1 MPMAF
6 APFGRIG
13 KTAQRAFAGAVLA
26 ALAALP
32 AHAEELPSAKT
43 QDADLPRASL
53 QNAQNTD
60 ISIPRLMQEPGVAWR
75 AYVFGGRKRPPSP
88 ADVPYDRTA
97 NEWLPPESGI
107 GPIVTDPAH
116 PFYNNAVAADLG
128 VSSTYRVADLNNE
141 AAKNLMPWALD
152 ALKKQNALVLAN
164 RNGETRQARC
174 WETGVPDI
182 HEAPWELFIQTP
194 TEVVMILGGPGQ
206 QVRRVYLN
214 VPHSNNPTP
223 SWFGESVGHYEGGDT
238 LAVDTIGLNDRT
250 FVDGYRTP
258 HTTQLH
264 VVERFKITNGGKTL
278 DVSFTV
284 EDPGTF
290 YKPWG
295 ARRPRDRVVV
305 PYEEQVCQVNND
317 DIFRQGFDPVP
328 TADQPDF

>member
-1 MPMAF
+1 MLNMLAF
-6 APFGRIG
+6 CAWRG
-13 KTAQRAFAGAVLA
+13 KATLGLVAGSAWAA
-26 ALAALP
+26 ALCASIAIPP
-32 AHAEELPSAKT
+32 AHAAES
-43 QDADLPRASL
+43 
-53 QNAQNTD
+53 QNADTAV
-60 ISIPRLMQEPGVAWR
+60 PRLMQEPGVAWR
-75 AYVFGGRKRPPSP
+75 AFNFFAPRRRPASA
-88 ADVPYDRTA
+88 ADIAYDRTA
-97 NEWLPPESGI
+97 NEWSPPESGI
-107 GPIVTDPAH
+107 GPITADPAH

-128 VSSTYRVADLNNE
+128 VPSTYRVADLNNE
-141 AAKNLMPWALD
+141 AARNLMPWAIE

-182 HEAPWELFIQTP
+182 HEAPWELYFIQTP

-214 VPHSNNPTP
+214 VPHSENPVP

-238 LAVDTIGLNDRT
+238 LVVDTIGLNDRT

-258 HTTQLH
+258 HTTALH

-295 ARRPRDRVVV
+295 ARRPRDRVVA
-305 PYEEQVCQVNND
+305 PYEEQVCQINND
-317 DIFRQGFDPVP
+317 DIFHQGFDPVP
-328 TADQPDF
+328 TAEKLDF

>member
-1 MPMAF
+1 MLKAL
-6 APFGRIG
+6 ARDKRTG
-13 KTAQRAFAGAVLA
+13 KAKQNVLAGAALGAAVLTSVADVTARA
-26 ALAALP
+26 AD
-32 AHAEELPSAKT
+32 S
-43 QDADLPRASL
+43 
-53 QNAQNTD
+53 QNA
-60 ISIPRLMQEPGVAWR
+60 IPRLMQEPGVAWR
-75 AYVFGGRKRPPSP
+75 AYLFGGRTRPASP
-88 ADVPYDRTA
+88 ADVAHDRTA
-97 NEWLPPESGI
+97 NEWLAPESGI
-107 GPIVTDPAH
+107 GPIVADPAH

-128 VSSTYRVADLNNE
+128 VSATYRVADLNDE
-141 AAKNLMPWALD
+141 AADNLMPWALE

-182 HEAPWELFIQTP
+182 HEAPWEMYFIQTP
-194 TEVVMILGGPGQ
+194 TEVAMILGGPGQ

-214 VPHSNNPTP
+214 VPHSDNPTP

-238 LAVDTIGLNDRT
+238 LVVDTIGLNDRT

-264 VVERFKITNGGKTL
+264 VVERFKITNGGNTL

-284 EDPGTF
+284 DDPGTF

-317 DIFRQGFDPVP
+317 DIFHQGFDPVP
-328 TADQPDF
+328 TADKPDF